1 MALKDTERK
10 PIKPAQLEDMTAEDL
25 RDELERLKETRFRMK
40 FRSATEAVDN
50 PSQFRI
56 LRRNIARIETAL
68 RQRKQA

>member
-25 RDELERLKETRFRMK
+25 REELARLRETRFRMK
-40 FRSATEAVDN
+40 FRSATEAMDN